1 MEALKKT
8 LKSRTASL
16 RTQVEAIQNA
26 IAAGLTEVKRLELQ
40 RDILRAKIE
49 EIERIIK
56 ETEDTN
62 EKTPKLVFTD
72 QLKQRARR
80 LVVRP

>member
-1 MEALKKT
+1 METLKKT

-16 RTQVEAIQNA
+16 RTQVEATQNA

-56 ETEDTN
+56 ETEDTD
-62 EKTPKLVFTD
+62 K
-72 QLKQRARR
+72 
-80 LVVRP
+80 

>member
-1 MEALKKT
+1 METLKKT

-16 RTQVEAIQNA
+16 RAQVEVTQNA
-26 IAAGLTEVKRLELQ
+26 IATGLTEVKRLETQ

-56 ETEDTN
+56 ETEAPT
-62 EKTPKLVFTD
+62 E
-72 QLKQRARR
+72 
-80 LVVRP
+80 

>member
-16 RTQVEAIQNA
+16 RAQVEVTQNA
-26 IAAGLTEVKRLELQ
+26 IATGLTEVKRLETQ

-49 EIERIIK
+49 ELERIIK
-56 ETEDTN
+56 ETEDTH
-62 EKTPKLVFTD
+62 K
-72 QLKQRARR
+72 
-80 LVVRP
+80 

>member
-56 ETEDTN
+56 ETEDTD
-62 EKTPKLVFTD
+62 K
-72 QLKQRARR
+72 
-80 LVVRP
+80 

>member
-1 MEALKKT
+1 METLKKT
-8 LKSRTASL
+8 LKTRAACL
-16 RTQVEAIQNA
+16 RAHVEVTQNA

-56 ETEDTN
+56 ETEDTD
-62 EKTPKLVFTD
+62 K
-72 QLKQRARR
+72 
-80 LVVRP
+80 

>member
-1 MEALKKT
+1 METLKKT

-16 RTQVEAIQNA
+16 RAQVEVTQNA
-26 IAAGLTEVKRLELQ
+26 IATGLTEVKRLETQ

-56 ETEDTN
+56 ETND
-62 EKTPKLVFTD
+62 
-72 QLKQRARR
+72 
-80 LVVRP
+80 

>member
-1 MEALKKT
+1 METLKKT

-16 RTQVEAIQNA
+16 REQVEVTQNA
-26 IAAGLTEVKRLELQ
+26 IATGLTEVKRLETQ

-56 ETEDTN
+56 ETEDTH
-62 EKTPKLVFTD
+62 K
-72 QLKQRARR
+72 
-80 LVVRP
+80 